1 MSIES
6 QKIIEIIQYI
16 SFVGLVLSGLIA
28 LFLPG
33 LRRKMVLIFIM
44 FIFTT
49 IISFVFY
56 SGMLLFIT
64 GFAAIFVFI
73 ILYMIIAQL
82 RMSGKGPGG
91 DDSAT
96 GGWSDGEDT
105 VKKKIKASTFL
116 SIILPILFSGY
127 LGYQIYIGT
136 RSYFAEADGGADISI
151 ASLDRISKLLFSEYL
166 PVVLVLITALI
177 AATIWFTVILDF
189 RKDRQK
195 ESGVEWIHHAAAL
208 SFYYFYWE

>member
-16 SFVGLVLSGLIA
+16 SFAGLVLSGLIA

-56 SGMLLFIT
+56 SGILLFIM

-82 RMSGKGPGG
+82 RISGKGPGG

-96 GGWSDGEDT
+96 GGWSGGEDA
-105 VKKKIKASTFL
+105 VRKKIKASNIL
-116 SIILPILFSGY
+116 SIILPVLFSGY
-127 LGYQIYIGT
+127 LGYQIYIST
-136 RSYFAEADGGADISI
+136 RSHFMEADGGADISI

-166 PVVLVLITALI
+166 PVVLILITALI
-177 AATIWFTVILDF
+177 AATIWFTIILDF

-195 ESGVEWIHHAAAL
+195 ESRR
-208 SFYYFYWE
+208 

>member
-6 QKIIEIIQYI
+6 QIIIEILQYI
-16 SFVGLVLSGLIA
+16 SFTGLVLSGFIA

-56 SGMLLFIT
+56 SGILLFVT

-82 RMSGKGPGG
+82 RISGKDPGG
-91 DDSAT
+91 DYRIA
-96 GGWSDGEDT
+96 DGRSWRKDAFE
-105 VKKKIKASTFL
+105 KKIKASAVFGL
-116 SIILPILFSGY
+116 ILPILFSGY
-127 LGYQIYIGT
+127 LGYQIYIST
-136 RSYFAEADGGADISI
+136 RPYFVKIDGGSDISI
-151 ASLDRISKLLFSEYL
+151 VGLDRISELLFSEYL
-166 PVVLVLITALI
+166 LVVLILI
-177 AATIWFTVILDF
+177 ASLLAAIIWFTVILDF

-195 ESGVEWIHHAAAL
+195 ESRR
-208 SFYYFYWE
+208 

>member
-6 QKIIEIIQYI
+6 QIIIEILQYI
-16 SFVGLVLSGLIA
+16 SFTGLVLSGLIA

-56 SGMLLFIT
+56 SGILLFVT

-82 RMSGKGPGG
+82 RMSRKDPGG
-91 DDSAT
+91 DYSVAD
-96 GGWSDGEDT
+96 GWSGRKDAFE
-105 VKKKIKASTFL
+105 KKIKASAVPG
-116 SIILPILFSGY
+116 IILPILFSGY
-127 LGYQIYIGT
+127 LGYQIYIST
-136 RSYFAEADGGADISI
+136 RPYFVEADGGSDISI
-151 ASLDRISKLLFSEYL
+151 VSLDRISELLFSEYL
-166 PVVLVLITALI
+166 PVVLILIAALL

-195 ESGVEWIHHAAAL
+195 EIRR
-208 SFYYFYWE
+208 

>member
-16 SFVGLVLSGLIA
+16 SFAGLVLSGFIA

-33 LRRKMVLIFIM
+33 LRRKMVPIFII

-56 SGMLLFIT
+56 SGILLFII
-64 GFAAIFVFI
+64 GFAAIFVFL

-82 RMSGKGPGG
+82 RSSGKGQGGGHSGTDGWPGRKN
-91 DDSAT
+91 D
-96 GGWSDGEDT
+96 
-105 VKKKIKASTFL
+105 VKNKLNASTVL
-116 SIILPILFSGY
+116 STTLPIIFSGY
-127 LGYQIYIGT
+127 LGYRIYAGT
-136 RSYFAEADGGADISI
+136 LPYFVGADGGSDISI
-151 ASLDRISKLLFSEYL
+151 VSLDRISGLLFSEYL
-166 PVVLVLITALI
+166 PVIIILI
-177 AATIWFTVILDF
+177 AALAAAAIWFTIMLDF

-195 ESGVEWIHHAAAL
+195 ESRR
-208 SFYYFYWE
+208 

>member
-16 SFVGLVLSGLIA
+16 SFAGLVLSGLAA
-28 LFLPG
+28 LLLPG
-33 LRRKMVLIFIM
+33 LRRKMVLIFTM

-56 SGMLLFIT
+56 SGILLFIT

-91 DDSAT
+91 DDRVT
-96 GGWSDGEDT
+96 DGWSGGEDT
-105 VKKKIKASTFL
+105 VRKKIKASTIL
-116 SIILPILFSGY
+116 SIIIPMLFSGY
-127 LGYQIYIGT
+127 LGYRIYVGT
-136 RSYFAEADGGADISI
+136 RSYFVEADGGADISI

-166 PVVLVLITALI
+166 AVVLILITALI
-177 AATIWFTVILDF
+177 AVTIWFTVILDF

-195 ESGVEWIHHAAAL
+195 ESRR
-208 SFYYFYWE
+208 

>member
-16 SFVGLVLSGLIA
+16 SFAGLVLSGLAA
-28 LFLPG
+28 LLLPG
-33 LRRKMVLIFIM
+33 LRRKMVLIFTM

-56 SGMLLFIT
+56 SGILLFIT

-73 ILYMIIAQL
+73 ILYMIIVQL
-82 RMSGKGPGG
+82 RMSGKDPGG
-91 DDSAT
+91 YDRVT
-96 GGWSDGEDT
+96 GGWSGGEDT
-105 VKKKIKASTFL
+105 VKKKIKASTVL

-127 LGYQIYIGT
+127 LGYRIYINTGP
-136 RSYFAEADGGADISI
+136 YFMGADGGADISI

-166 PVVLVLITALI
+166 PVVLILITALI
-177 AATIWFTVILDF
+177 AVTIWFTVILDF

-195 ESGVEWIHHAAAL
+195 ESRR
-208 SFYYFYWE
+208 

>member
-16 SFVGLVLSGLIA
+16 SFAGLVLSGLIA

-33 LRRKMVLIFIM
+33 LRRKMVLIFTM

-56 SGMLLFIT
+56 SGILSFII
-64 GFAAIFVFI
+64 GFAAIFVFL

-82 RMSGKGPGG
+82 QMGRKGPGG
-91 DDSAT
+91 DDRVT
-96 GGWSDGEDT
+96 DGWSGGEDT
-105 VKKKIKASTFL
+105 VRKKIKASTIL
-116 SIILPILFSGY
+116 SIILPILLSGY
-127 LGYQIYIGT
+127 LGYKIYVGT
-136 RSYFAEADGGADISI
+136 RSYFIEADGGADISI

-166 PVVLVLITALI
+166 PVVLILITALI
-177 AATIWFTVILDF
+177 AVTIWFTVMLDF

-195 ESGVEWIHHAAAL
+195 ESRR
-208 SFYYFYWE
+208 

>member
-16 SFVGLVLSGLIA
+16 SFAGLVLSGLIA

-33 LRRKMVLIFIM
+33 LRRKMVLIFTM

-56 SGMLLFIT
+56 SGILSFII
-64 GFAAIFVFI
+64 GFAAIFVFL

-82 RMSGKGPGG
+82 QIGRKGP
-91 DDSAT
+91 D
-96 GGWSDGEDT
+96 
-105 VKKKIKASTFL
+105 KKKIRVSAVPG
-116 SIILPILFSGY
+116 IILPILFSGY
-127 LGYQIYIGT
+127 LGYQIYINTGP
-136 RSYFAEADGGADISI
+136 YFMEADGGSDISI
-151 ASLDRISKLLFSEYL
+151 VSLDQISKLLFSEYL
-166 PVVLVLITALI
+166 PVVLILITALI
-177 AATIWFTVILDF
+177 AVTVWFTIILDF

-195 ESGVEWIHHAAAL
+195 ESRR
-208 SFYYFYWE
+208 

>member
-16 SFVGLVLSGLIA
+16 SFAGLVLSGLTA

-33 LRRKMVLIFIM
+33 LRRKVVLIFTM

-56 SGMLLFIT
+56 SGILLFTT

-73 ILYMIIAQL
+73 ILHMIIAQL
-82 RMSGKGPGG
+82 RISGKGPMG

-96 GGWSDGEDT
+96 GGWPGRKDD
-105 VKKKIKASTFL
+105 VKKKIKASTVL
-116 SIILPILFSGY
+116 GVILPILFSGY
-127 LGYQIYIGT
+127 LGYLIYVST
-136 RSYFAEADGGADISI
+136 SPYFMEADGGADISI
-151 ASLDRISKLLFSEYL
+151 VSLSRISGLLFSEYL
-166 PVVLVLITALI
+166 PVTIILIIALI
-177 AATIWFTVILDF
+177 AVTIWFTLMLDF
-189 RKDRQK
+189 RKNRQK
-195 ESGVEWIHHAAAL
+195 ESKR
-208 SFYYFYWE
+208 